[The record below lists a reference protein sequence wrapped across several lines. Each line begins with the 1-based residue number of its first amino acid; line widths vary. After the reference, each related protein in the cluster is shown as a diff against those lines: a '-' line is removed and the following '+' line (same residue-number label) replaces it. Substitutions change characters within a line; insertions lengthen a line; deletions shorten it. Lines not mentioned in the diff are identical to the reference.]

1 MQSQKVS
8 RYSEPVWWTT
18 QHTIIWEE
26 HLPALRTDFQQR
38 NSAQRRSQLAH
49 QGPDDAVFQKS
60 ANTPRNVDV
69 DKATFVPDTNWEV
82 GTVWEQIEPG
92 VRYGVGA
99 RTQYPHYERWN
110 DEVEA
115 RLRKE
120 WSETNE
126 PSTWEKVKRAVR
138 HGFESARKNSS

>member
-1 MQSQKVS
+1 MTTSKES

-18 QHTIIWEE
+18 QHTIIWEQE
-26 HLPALRTDFQQR
+26 LPSLRSNFDQR
-38 NSAQRRSQLAH
+38 NAEQRRAQIAH
-49 QGPDDAVFQKS
+49 QGPDDPVIQKS
-60 ANTPRNVDV
+60 ARAARNVDV
-69 DKATFVPDTNWEV
+69 DHAYRVADNNWEI
-82 GTVWEQIEPG
+82 GTVWEQVEPG

-110 DEVEA
+110 DELEA

-120 WSETNE
+120 WTETNE

-138 HGFESARKNSS
+138 HGFESTRKHSS